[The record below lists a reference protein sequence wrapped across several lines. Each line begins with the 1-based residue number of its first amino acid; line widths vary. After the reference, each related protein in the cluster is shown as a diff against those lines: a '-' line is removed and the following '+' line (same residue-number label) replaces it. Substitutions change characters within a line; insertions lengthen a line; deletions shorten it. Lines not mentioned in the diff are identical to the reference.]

1 MKQRLRND
9 FNERCAE
16 RNLPGTAGVS
26 RAIPVERLNVAGTD
40 LSFRK
45 LMEVDLSKIDS
56 ELTYSEKAPARAWL
70 MGIAAWLVPGL
81 GHLLQ
86 GKWVRALLLGSA
98 VWVCFVSGFLM
109 GGYLFRFDGSQ
120 QGLASLLQIPPMIGN
135 LGAGLLYIVCWVLG
149 FGFSYQPHQAAL
161 PTFEYGW
168 TFLLVAGLL
177 NYLATLDA
185 FDIAAGR
192 KS

>member
-1 MKQRLRND
+1 MG
-9 FNERCAE
+9 A
-16 RNLPGTAGVS
+16 AG
-26 RAIPVERLNVAGTD
+26 
-40 LSFRK
+40 
-45 LMEVDLSKIDS
+45 
-56 ELTYSEKAPARAWL
+56 WL
-70 MGIAAWLVPGL
+70 IPGL

-86 GKWVRALLLGSA
+86 GKWWRAFLMGGA

-109 GGYLFRFDGSQ
+109 GGHLFKFSGSE
-120 QGLASLLQIPPMIGN
+120 QGVASLLQIPPMVGD
-135 LGAGLLYIVCWVLG
+135 LGTGLLYIVCWGLGLG
-149 FGFSYQPHQAAL
+149 FGYEPQQAAL

-177 NYLATLDA
+177 NYLCMLDA